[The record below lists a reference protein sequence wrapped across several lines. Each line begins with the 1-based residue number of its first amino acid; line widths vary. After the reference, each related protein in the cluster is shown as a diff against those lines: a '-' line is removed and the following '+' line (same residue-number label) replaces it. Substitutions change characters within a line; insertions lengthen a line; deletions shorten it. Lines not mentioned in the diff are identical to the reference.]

1 MFQTFSFRHVEYL
14 AQAGLWTLALSAL
27 ALIGGSVL
35 GTGVALARIS
45 PVRPI
50 RALSQVYLFIV
61 QGTPLLVLLF
71 IAYFG
76 VAYAG
81 FDVPPLAAASV
92 AFALYAGAFLGDIWR
107 GAIQAVPPGQWESA
121 AALGLT
127 RWRTLRLVVVP
138 QAIRIAVPPTLGF
151 AVQLVKNTAL
161 ASVIG
166 FVELTRAGQI
176 VANSTFQPLQ
186 VFLTVGAMYFVI
198 CFTLSL
204 IARQLETRVP
214 SLGPIA
220 IQ

>member
-14 AQAGLWTLALSAL
+14 AQAGLWTLTLSAL
-27 ALIGGSVL
+27 ALVGGSVL

-45 PVRPI
+45 PVRAI
-50 RALSQVYLFIV
+50 RAVSQVYLFVV

-81 FDVPPLAAASV
+81 LDVPPLAAASV

-176 VANSTFQPLQ
+176 VANSTFQPLK

-204 IARQLETRVP
+204 VARQLETRVP
-214 SLGPIA
+214 RLGPIA